1 MNGCGDR
8 LFNIFFWRDTSSM
21 YLCRT
26 SFVSSICKLLHTRRG
41 PIPATSRSLVSRLLW
56 QHPVLLRPALRSLS
70 TSVCAIS
77 SASMSVPVNA
87 NGTAPAQDFFRDVVY
102 VNALATGTPV
112 PWDIKAP
119 QPALATVSQHLRG
132 AVLDMGAGLGDNAI
146 WVGSLPGVTSVTAV
160 DVSPEAVAEARKRLA
175 SASQPPKAPVSF
187 LVGDVFALA
196 PLLGEQRF
204 DTLLDSAVFHCI
216 GDDATQARY
225 LAAVT
230 PYVKTGGTVVMCVFS
245 DQNPD
250 PWRGP
255 RRINADQAREQWSG
269 AGWRVESMATDVFY
283 KDIIREK
290 DAHAL
295 LMVATK
301 L

>member
-1 MNGCGDR
+1 M
-8 LFNIFFWRDTSSM
+8 
-21 YLCRT
+21 
-26 SFVSSICKLLHTRRG
+26 
-41 PIPATSRSLVSRLLW
+41 
-56 QHPVLLRPALRSLS
+56 
-70 TSVCAIS
+70 S
-77 SASMSVPVNA
+77 SASVPVNTTGA
-87 NGTAPAQDFFRDVVY
+87 APSPDFFRDVVY
-102 VNALATGTPV
+102 VNALATGTRV
-112 PWDIKAP
+112 PWDTQAP
-119 QPALATVSQHLRG
+119 QPALARVSQHLRG
-132 AVLDMGAGLGDNAI
+132 AVLDLGAGLGDNAI
-146 WVGSLPGVTSVTAV
+146 WVGSLPDVTSVTAV

-175 SASQPPKAPVSF
+175 SAAQPLKAPVSF
-187 LVGDVFALA
+187 LVGDVFVLE

-230 PYVKTGGTVVMCVFS
+230 PYVKVGGIAIMLVFS
-245 DQNPD
+245 DENPD

-255 RRINADQAREQWSG
+255 RRINAEQARKQWSE
-269 AGWRVESMATDVFY
+269 AGWRIESMAPDAVY